1 MKNLF
6 AAVATYL
13 QSAEPW
19 PEVAQAVQAAS
30 ETPSLAP
37 RPSSTIPTR
46 QSPPIRL
53 GVDGL
58 VGNDQ
63 TESILTAFRPLAL
76 DLHWRQNPTYTDQ
89 AFLTNYAY
97 TELVGPSGLVV
108 HPTVSIG
115 LLYLAPETNYPAHSH
130 PAEESY
136 HLLAGE
142 SEWHTEPEPIAT
154 QSLRQ
159 PGDRMEH
166 PSWISHSMQTGAAP
180 MLALYIWRGE
190 LDTPAR
196 LTQPPRA
203 APPHS

>member
-6 AAVATYL
+6 TAVATYL

-19 PEVAQAVQAAS
+19 PEVAQAMQAAS
-30 ETPSLAP
+30 ETPSLVAG
-37 RPSSTIPTR
+37 PSSAGPTR

-53 GVDGL
+53 DVEGL

-63 TESILTAFRPLAL
+63 TESVLAAFRPVAL
-76 DLHWRQNPTYTDQ
+76 DMRWRQNPTYTDE
-89 AFLTNYAY
+89 AFLSSYAY
-97 TELVGPSGLVV
+97 SELVGPNGLIV
-108 HPTVSIG
+108 HATVSIG
-115 LLYLAPETNYPAHSH
+115 LLYLAPETNYPPHSH
-130 PAEESY
+130 PAEEVY

-142 SEWHTEPEPIAT
+142 SEWWAEPETHKT
-154 QSLRQ
+154 QLVRQ

-166 PSWISHSMQTGAAP
+166 PSWISHSMRTGSAP

-196 LTQPPRA
+196 LTQPTPSRR
-203 APPHS
+203 